1 MWKEEAGSS
10 SAASRIGAS
19 PDESTIVGVEHEP
32 CGNGRFAIVS
42 GADWPGGS
50 RVPRVVMGRV
60 SARRVIMT
68 LRLRALITAATMS
81 AVGLLAVLAVTGCSV
96 AGAHR
101 APTPAQGS
109 SRTTASHRRSAVR
122 DAKRLLA
129 GVMPPSGA
137 LVLERRSAIGVQRRI
152 PLVTSVFASA
162 LDFERWSVPGSPGAV
177 LSYVVSHL
185 PAGSKLVGSG
195 SSGPNPVTRS
205 VIRSWAPVKGVL
217 DTRFLRIEVTGRSS
231 GGSLLSAE
239 SQSQWV
245 IVRRARERVPAA
257 VTEVKITDG
266 IPGHPPR
273 LSRTVTAPRT
283 VERLVDLFNSLGVVQ
298 PGSINCP
305 GEPAGRP
312 VVRVVFRGA
321 SARAVESVVVV

>member
-1 MWKEEAGSS
+1 
-10 SAASRIGAS
+10 
-19 PDESTIVGVEHEP
+19 
-32 CGNGRFAIVS
+32 
-42 GADWPGGS
+42 
-50 RVPRVVMGRV
+50 
-60 SARRVIMT
+60 
-68 LRLRALITAATMS
+68 
-81 AVGLLAVLAVTGCSV
+81 
-96 AGAHR
+96 
-101 APTPAQGS
+101 
-109 SRTTASHRRSAVR
+109 
-122 DAKRLLA
+122 
-129 GVMPPSGA
+129 
-137 LVLERRSAIGVQRRI
+137 
-152 PLVTSVFASA
+152 
-162 LDFERWSVPGSPGAV
+162 
-177 LSYVVSHL
+177 
-185 PAGSKLVGSG
+185 
-195 SSGPNPVTRS
+195 
-205 VIRSWAPVKGVL
+205 VKGVL

-321 SARAVESVVVV
+321 SARALASATVDAEADFRWPDSVPGWACFSITFAAEGHRYDPLIGNVISPIDRLLHARLQRTA